1 MNGVGIPHRADCGIS
16 LSEELWRRI
25 GDRICKRHRLNY
37 SRLESSPT
45 SENYVLFVDQAFVI
59 KIFLPQR
66 NMFSRELLALG
77 LGKGMDLRI
86 PRMLHFG
93 EMEGWS
99 YLVMKKMRGQP
110 LPQPWAT
117 LVRKDQIEIISE
129 LGAAMRRLHSQKIA
143 SAVFRKCRRPWLA
156 FLNQQVRVSAERQR
170 AKGASEQ
177 WLNRLAQYLNDS
189 LHLLPTDS
197 CDVLLH
203 GDLHPANLLV
213 YRRKDRWIIR
223 ALVDFADSLIG
234 FCEYDFVKPMLHM
247 AFADPLLQQ
256 TLLLSYGYKERE
268 FDVRLRRR
276 LMLLTILHE
285 GSNLKKA
292 CVRLGP
298 GADSLTFQQLEER
311 IWPFL

>member
-1 MNGVGIPHRADCGIS
+1 M
-16 LSEELWRRI
+16 
-25 GDRICKRHRLNY
+25 
-37 SRLESSPT
+37 
-45 SENYVLFVDQAFVI
+45 SENFVLFVDEAFVI
-59 KIFLPQR
+59 KIFLPRR
-66 NMFSRELLALG
+66 NMYSRELLALR
-77 LGKGMDLRI
+77 LGKGKGLRI

-93 EMEGWS
+93 EIEGWS
-99 YLVMKKMRGQP
+99 YLVMNKMRGQP
-110 LPQPWAT
+110 LPQSWAT

-143 SAVFRKCRRPWLA
+143 SAVYRKCRRPWMA
-156 FLNQQVRVSAERQR
+156 FLDQQVRVSAARQR

-213 YRRKDRWIIR
+213 DRRNDRWTIR

-247 AFADPLLQQ
+247 AFADPLLQR
-256 TLLLSYGYKERE
+256 TLLLSYGYKESE

-285 GSNLKKA
+285 GSNLKKT

-298 GADSLTFQQLEER
+298 GTDTLTFQQLEER
-311 IWPFL
+311 IWPLL